1 MGPSYIFQHD
11 YHRLIINT
19 SNNISIKLLDDMTK
33 CLKSIDWLEL
43 VILEV
48 WYLIYNLKNLNKATF
63 LQNLKTLSQI
73 NV

>member
-1 MGPSYIFQHD
+1 MI
-11 YHRLIINT
+11 IINT

-63 LQNLKTLSQI
+63 LQNLKILSQKKMC
-73 NV
+73 NLQKR